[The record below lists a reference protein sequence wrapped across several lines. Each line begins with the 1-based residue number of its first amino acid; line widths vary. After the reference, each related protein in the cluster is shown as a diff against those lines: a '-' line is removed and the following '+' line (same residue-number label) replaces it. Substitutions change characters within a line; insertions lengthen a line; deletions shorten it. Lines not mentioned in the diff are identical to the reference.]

1 MVSTLVAGREALE
14 RRAWAEAREALQAA
28 DGDAP
33 LSPDDLQLYSEA
45 AWWSGYPDEAVD
57 ALERAYSGYVAAGE
71 NSAAAM
77 VAVQLT
83 YLAVRRLAISV
94 AAGWMG
100 NVEHLLEGEP
110 ESEAHAWLALLR
122 IAEAAFLRGD
132 LDGAI
137 ERADEAIALARKLGV
152 PDVEAQS
159 LSLKG
164 SALVNRGDWEAGMA
178 LIDQATAAATSG
190 ELDIRSASNVYCSTM
205 SCCALMGDYR
215 RAGEW
220 TEEADRWMQRHS
232 VSGYPGE
239 CKVHRAELK
248 RLRGAYSEAEQEA
261 RVACEELERYHL
273 LDAVGMAHYEV
284 GEVRLRRGDLDAAEQ
299 AFTRAYEYG
308 SDALP
313 GLALLMLARGDVDG
327 AAAALSGR
335 LAGGPDSEESRT
347 NRLARVRLLPAQ
359 ITVALARED
368 LQSARTATDEL
379 EAIAAEYAQPVFEA
393 CALAARG
400 ALMLHE
406 GQAAKSVSVL
416 DRAWRQFRDVEL
428 PYESAL
434 ARTLL
439 GTARTAAGDESTAR
453 MDLIAARTAFDKL
466 GAVLDVRR
474 LDDLLGEE
482 APFYAAS
489 GQPVPVTLMFTDIV
503 TSTDLVRLI
512 GDAAWKDM
520 LHWHDRTLRSEFGRQ
535 RGREV
540 RHTGDG
546 FFVAFERAADAV
558 EAAVSIQRRLAEHRS
573 EHGFSPWVRI
583 GIHTTEA
590 TPEGSDFSG
599 HGVHVAARVG
609 DIGDRDE
616 IVISSDTLSAAG
628 GVRFAVS
635 DPESTSL
642 KGVEAPV
649 IVHRVDWRT

>member
-1 MVSTLVAGREALE
+1 
-14 RRAWAEAREALQAA
+14 
-28 DGDAP
+28 
-33 LSPDDLQLYSEA
+33 
-45 AWWSGYPDEAVD
+45 
-57 ALERAYSGYVAAGE
+57 
-71 NSAAAM
+71 
-77 VAVQLT
+77 
-83 YLAVRRLAISV
+83 
-94 AAGWMG
+94 
-100 NVEHLLEGEP
+100 
-110 ESEAHAWLALLR
+110 
-122 IAEAAFLRGD
+122 
-132 LDGAI
+132 
-137 ERADEAIALARKLGV
+137 
-152 PDVEAQS
+152 
-159 LSLKG
+159 
-164 SALVNRGDWEAGMA
+164 
-178 LIDQATAAATSG
+178 
-190 ELDIRSASNVYCSTM
+190 
-205 SCCALMGDYR
+205 
-215 RAGEW
+215 
-220 TEEADRWMQRHS
+220 
-232 VSGYPGE
+232 
-239 CKVHRAELK
+239 
-248 RLRGAYSEAEQEA
+248 
-261 RVACEELERYHL
+261 
-273 LDAVGMAHYEV
+273 
-284 GEVRLRRGDLDAAEQ
+284 
-299 AFTRAYEYG
+299 
-308 SDALP
+308 
-313 GLALLMLARGDVDG
+313 
-327 AAAALSGR
+327 
-335 LAGGPDSEESRT
+335 
-347 NRLARVRLLPAQ
+347 
-359 ITVALARED
+359 
-368 LQSARTATDEL
+368 
-379 EAIAAEYAQPVFEA
+379 
-393 CALAARG
+393 
-400 ALMLHE
+400 MLHE